1 MVQTKTT
8 ENLIEVNN
16 LEMYFPVTSGIILQK
31 KIAEIKAVDNV
42 SFNIKKGE
50 TLGLVGESGCGKTT
64 TGRCILRLNEPTGGA
79 VTYDGNDVLSLDNNA
94 MRNMRRQMQIIFQ
107 DPYGSLNPRMT
118 CGDIVGEPLKIHKLY
133 NGRSEYKEK
142 VSNLL
147 ETVGL
152 HPYMAE
158 RYPHEFSGGQRQR
171 IGIARALAVNPS
183 FIVCD
188 EPVSALDVSIQA
200 QILNLLR
207 KLQIDLGIAYLFI
220 SHDLSIVRHIS
231 DRVAVMYLGK
241 IVEISESKNIFNS
254 PRHPYTKALL
264 SAVPEPDP
272 ELEKNKEV
280 IILRGELPSNIDRP
294 NGCFFRTRCPN
305 PSKECSEGKIE
316 MGLVEVTPGHWVDK
330 CCMNCS

>member
-1 MVQTKTT
+1 MVNSILDIK
-8 ENLIEVNN
+8 NLKIHYSLKGGIFFPKEIGRVN
-16 LEMYFPVTSGIILQK
+16 
-31 KIAEIKAVDNV
+31 AVDDV
-42 SFNIKKGE
+42 TFSIFSGE
-50 TLGLVGESGCGKTT
+50 TFSIVGESGSGKSTIAKSIV
-64 TGRCILRLNEPTGGA
+64 GLGDNISGEIIF
-79 VTYDGNDVLSLDNNA
+79 NDIDIYSCKSKDLMKA
-94 MRNMRRQMQIIFQ
+94 RRNIGMVFQ
-107 DPYGSLNPRMT
+107 DPYGSLNPKKRVS
-118 CGDIVGEPLKIHKLY
+118 DIIGEALKVHKLY
-133 NGRSEYKEK
+133 KNVDEYISRVK
-142 VSNLL
+142 NLIKM
-147 ETVGL
+147 VGL
-152 HPYMAE
+152 SESYLN

-171 IGIARALAVNPS
+171 ISIARAIATEPDLL
-183 FIVCD
+183 ILD

-272 ELEKNKEV
+272 ELEKNKEI
-280 IILRGELPSNIDRP
+280 IILKGELPSNIDRP